1 MALDKKNFMSWNPKI
16 GHPDLLCKIIHQI
29 SCICHFYFSLP
40 VLVLPIKSDIIMN
53 SIENVLAALN
63 HREPDQVPVDMGSN
77 PSSGISAIAY
87 ANLISHLQMKELPVQ
102 IYDVVQQL
110 AQPHD
115 QVIDLLGIDVLDIG
129 RTFNDRPVDWYPTT
143 LASGQQA
150 YYPAWFTPEM
160 DEKGNWNARHTSGE
174 VIARMPARATFFDQ
188 TLFPWVDGYPDGME
202 GLDDA
207 MSKVLWA
214 AFTHSPWDNVSMPGF
229 WEELRA
235 RAIKLKESSD
245 KALMIV
251 VGCNLF
257 EWGTF
262 IRRMDNFLMDL
273 YMDPVNVER
282 LLDAL
287 MERHM
292 ETLARVCK
300 AVGDVADIVRFG
312 DDLGAMNGPFMDP
325 ELYRQLFKPRHQQ
338 LCNYVKEQSGMFT
351 FLHSC
356 GSIYKLIPDLIEAGF
371 DILNPV
377 QTQCTDMEPEKLKA
391 DFGSEVTFWGGGV
404 ETVGILNKATPE
416 EVRAQVLQ
424 RLETMSKDGGFIF
437 NTVHNILPD
446 VPPENI
452 VAMFN
457 AVKEFNG
464 EEQI

>member
-1 MALDKKNFMSWNPKI
+1 
-16 GHPDLLCKIIHQI
+16 
-29 SCICHFYFSLP
+29 
-40 VLVLPIKSDIIMN
+40 MN
-53 SIENVLAALN
+53 SRDRVLAALG
-63 HREPDQVPVDMGSN
+63 HQEADKVPVDLGSN

-87 ANLISHLQMKELPVQ
+87 ANLLEHLGMGQHPVQ

-110 AQPHD
+110 AQPQD
-115 QVIDLLGIDVLDIG
+115 EVIDLFGIDVLDIG
-129 RTFNDRPVDWYPTT
+129 RSFNARPQDWKPTV
-143 LASGQQA
+143 LASGQKA
-150 YYPAWFTPEM
+150 YYPAWFRPEK
-160 DEKGNWNARHTSGE
+160 DPQGNWTATDGQGQD
-174 VIARMPARATFFDQ
+174 IARMPSGATFFDQ
-188 TLFPWVDGYPDGME
+188 TYFPWVDGYPVGMK
-202 GLDDA
+202 GLDEA

-214 AFTHSPWDNVSMPGF
+214 AFAHSPWDHSSDPDF
-229 WEELRA
+229 WSTLRRNA
-235 RAIKLKESSD
+235 QEMKASSD

-273 YMDPVNVER
+273 YMEAENVEA

-292 ETLARVCK
+292 ETLSRVCE
-300 AVGDVADIVRFG
+300 AVGDVADILRFG

-325 ELYRQLFKPRHQQ
+325 ELYRQMFKPRHKQ
-338 LCNYVKEQSGMFT
+338 LCSYVKENSDMYT

-356 GSIYKLIPDLIEAGF
+356 GSIYKLIPDLIDAGF

-377 QTQCTDMEPEKLKA
+377 QTQATDMEPLKLKSE
-391 DFGSEVTFWGGGV
+391 FGKELSFWGGGI
-404 ETVGILNKATPE
+404 ETVGTLNSGTGE
-416 EVRAQVLQ
+416 EIRSEVLQ
-424 RLETMSKDGGFIF
+424 RLEILSKDGGFVF
-437 NTVHNILPD
+437 NPVHNILPD

-464 EEQI
+464 EELI